1 MYLIPRFS
9 GYSEKTVIQNNKQV
23 SSGYCRYPTLPY
35 LIQVLASGFS
45 FVPQL
50 STAILYG
57 VTKQDC
63 SWNSK
68 TQFVFMYAA
77 FLVYI
82 YAMCRTGKISGCV
95 FKDKIIYKVPR
106 LTRIFFFLLFFIH
119 EYKTFV
125 HPVACSHLV
134 SKKHDLGTIPRCT
147 CSLRINTICMHPC
160 LLPNGPTLH
169 FR

>member
-9 GYSEKTVIQNNKQV
+9 GYSLKTVIQNNKQV

-82 YAMCRTGKISGCV
+82 YAMCRTSKISGCV
-95 FKDKIIYKVPR
+95 FMDKIIYKVPR
-106 LTRIFFFLLFFIH
+106 LTRIFFFSLFSYMNTKLL
-119 EYKTFV
+119 YTLW
-125 HPVACSHLV
+125 PVAILH
-134 SKKHDLGTIPRCT
+134 PRNMIQVQY
-147 CSLRINTICMHPC
+147 LDAHAPY
-160 LLPNGPTLH
+160 G
-169 FR
+169 